1 MIPIMTNVICFS
13 PTGTSKK
20 SALSIA
26 QAFTD
31 SPNVI
36 DVTTFGSVSEKT
48 AFADNE
54 LVIFGAPCYGGRI
67 PKVAAERLDA
77 FRGNNTPC
85 IVTVTYGNRDY
96 DDALLEMM
104 DMAVKNGFIP
114 VGAAALIGQHTFGTI
129 QVGRPNDDDAAEDKE
144 FGKKVLEKLAKIND
158 LTGAAAPEFK
168 GNRPYK
174 DGGNGGKFRPVTT
187 DDCIKCGYCVRMCPM
202 GAIDKADPSVIDND
216 KCISCF
222 RCIKV
227 CPKKAKTMTDEGYL
241 KFAVDF
247 SAKLA
252 ARRENEYYL

>member
-1 MIPIMTNVICFS
+1 MMPIVTNVVCFS

-26 QAFTD
+26 QAINDT
-31 SPNVI
+31 PNVI
-36 DVTTFGSVSEKT
+36 DVTSFGYSAEKT
-48 AFADNE
+48 SFTENE
-54 LVIFGAPCYGGRI
+54 LVVFGAPCYGGRI
-67 PKVAAERLDA
+67 PKVAAERLDQ

-85 IVTVTYGNRDY
+85 IITITYGNRDY

-104 DMAVKNGFIP
+104 DMAVKNGFVP
-114 VGAAALIGQHTFGTI
+114 VGAAALIGQHTFGSI
-129 QVGRPNDDDAAEDKE
+129 QVGRPNEDDVKEDKE
-144 FGKKVLEKLAKIND
+144 FGQKVLEKLSKVSSIAD
-158 LTGAAAPEFK
+158 LTAPSFK

-174 DGGNGGKFRPVTT
+174 DGGNGGKFRPFTT
-187 DDCIKCGYCVRMCPM
+187 DACVKCGLCVKMCPV
-202 GAIDKADPSVIDND
+202 GAIDSSDPSCIDGT